1 MGNQNSMI
9 DNFSCYKD
17 IQYHIEYPN
26 HNNYLLINTLNENEQ
41 DCLIK
46 STCPVYDE
54 EKQMNHIITKSKNT
68 KIIIYGKHNCDKS
81 VFERYQQLKSL
92 GLKNIYIYTGGLFEW
107 LLLQDIYSHDHFP
120 TTNIN
125 DIDILHFAPNRKQSL
140 LKLSYN

>member
-1 MGNQNSMI
+1 
-9 DNFSCYKD
+9 
-17 IQYHIEYPN
+17 
-26 HNNYLLINTLNENEQ
+26 
-41 DCLIK
+41 
-46 STCPVYDE
+46 
-54 EKQMNHIITKSKNT
+54 MNHIITKSKNT

-81 VFERYQQLKSL
+81 VYERYQQLKSL

-107 LLLQDIYSHDHFP
+107 LLLQDIYSHEHFP

>member
-46 STCPVYDE
+46 EIHVLYTM
-54 EKQMNHIITKSKNT
+54 KKN
-68 KIIIYGKHNCDKS
+68 K
-81 VFERYQQLKSL
+81 
-92 GLKNIYIYTGGLFEW
+92 
-107 LLLQDIYSHDHFP
+107 
-120 TTNIN
+120 
-125 DIDILHFAPNRKQSL
+125 
-140 LKLSYN
+140 